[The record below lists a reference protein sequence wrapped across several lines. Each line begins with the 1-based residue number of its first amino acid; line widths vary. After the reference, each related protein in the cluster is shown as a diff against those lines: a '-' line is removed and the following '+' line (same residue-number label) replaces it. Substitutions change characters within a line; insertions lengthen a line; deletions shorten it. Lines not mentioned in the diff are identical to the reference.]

1 MDQKYF
7 CCFFFSFR
15 VWDRLFSL
23 RFSQWELL
31 LPEELVLQPWQCDRE
46 VNDGHLDADL
56 GQVVGV
62 GHLGGHVEPEV
73 TVVVNVAVSQTNQQT
88 ATLSLEKMHRWIRSH
103 WLISP
108 RKTWLNI
115 EDPKLDLLISLFEIH
130 KTCEGESLN
139 WHSTLWVSYKNY
151 QDLKNWKK
159 NQDKIHG
166 GWVWGLTDM
175 KVCFSRTGSRAGSRN
190 SPMSS
195 HRTGIPI
202 RIQFSSVRRNCP
214 SVSLMIFRPFLAS
227 LFLIQRLACQWR
239 QYLVPLGHKDIG

>member
-31 LPEELVLQPWQCDRE
+31 LPEELVLQPWQCDCE

-73 TVVVNVAVSQTNQQT
+73 TVVVNVAVSKTNQQT

-130 KTCEGESLN
+130 KTCVGESLN

-159 NQDKIHG
+159 NKIKYMVG
-166 GWVWGLTDM
+166 GCEDLQTWRSVSVGRAPERGPGTPR
-175 KVCFSRTGSRAGSRN
+175 CPHTGPAFQFGYSSRASGGTVRPSAWW
-190 SPMSS
+190 SS
-195 HRTGIPI
+195 DRSWPPCSW
-202 RIQFSSVRRNCP
+202 SSGWP
-214 SVSLMIFRPFLAS
+214 VSGDNI
-227 LFLIQRLACQWR
+227 
-239 QYLVPLGHKDIG
+239 